1 MRKKLPFIN
10 ILIIVMLGLLTTLG
24 GILSGIVS
32 SEIPPALTKYLGY
45 AWPVFGLVTVAVIVL
60 TVWQYLR
67 QANSDDGPLPRSEH
81 LQQSIEKRNRQS
93 MLGRVRTKWITSV
106 LEKSLQGHAFITLSL
121 HKQTDQSE
129 HPLSPG
135 TRIAQVYDDARGELL
150 ILGEPGTGKTTL
162 LLELARDL
170 LDRAQKDDMLPM
182 PVVFNLSSWAVK
194 RQSINEWMVEELK
207 TNYQISRK
215 LAQSWVDSDQV
226 LPLLD
231 GLDEVAAEHRLA
243 CVNTI
248 NAYRGEHGL
257 LPTVICSRHTDYLK
271 LATPLELGSAVIVQP
286 LTARQIDD
294 YLSSAGGQLEA
305 VRVALRQDK
314 ELQELASTPLMLNI
328 LTLAYHGK
336 SVQDLL
342 SAGSPQAVR
351 RRVFATY
358 VQRMLEHRGTKTRYA
373 SRQTLHWLTWLA
385 RQLIQHS
392 QTEFYLE
399 RMQFD
404 WLPAKQ
410 ARRLTLAVVL
420 LFKLLIG
427 VGTAL
432 AGIFLFGL
440 PGGLIFGLI
449 GMYLAKPDL
458 VNGEIEP
465 AEKVSWSWA
474 SVKQK
479 LGDSLFSGVKIG
491 LLVVLLTLLLSI
503 VSILLSYVLP
513 GVAVFGLNFSLS
525 SLLTAGLMIMLGGG
539 LLLIIQSGWTSEL
552 LDEHLLTRPNQGI
565 WRSGRH
571 SLVAGLIFGG
581 VGSLTF
587 ALLANPVDGLVC
599 GCIIGLAV
607 GLLNGGIACIKHALL
622 RCCLWRAGVIPWN
635 YVRFLDYGAERV
647 FLYKVGGGYLFVHRL
662 LLEYFAL
669 LYTPSMSHSQEN
681 PV

>member
-10 ILIIVMLGLLTTLG
+10 ILIIVLLGFLVTLDS
-24 GILSGIVS
+24 ILSGIVS

-45 AWPVFGLVTVAVIVL
+45 AWLVLGLVTVAVIVL

-67 QANSDDGPLPRSEH
+67 QAKSDDGPLARSEH
-81 LQQSIEKRNRQS
+81 LLQSIEKRNRQS
-93 MLGRVRTKWITSV
+93 MLGLVRTKWITSV
-106 LEKSLQGHAFITLSL
+106 LEKSLQGHVFITLSL

-135 TRIAQVYDDARGELL
+135 TRITQVYDDASGKLL

-162 LLELARDL
+162 LLVLARDL
-170 LDRAQKDDMLPM
+170 LDRAEIDDTLPM

-194 RQSINEWMVEELK
+194 MQSLNEWIVEELK
-207 TNYQISRK
+207 TKYQISCK
-215 LAQSWVDSDQV
+215 LAQSWMDSDQV

-248 NAYRGEHGL
+248 NAYRKEHGL

-271 LATPLELGSAVIVQP
+271 LATPLALDSAVIVQP
-286 LTARQIDD
+286 LTAQQIDD

-305 VRVALRQDK
+305 VRVALHQDK

-336 SVQDLL
+336 PVQDLL
-342 SAGSPQAVR
+342 SAGSPMMVR
-351 RRVFATY
+351 RRVLATY
-358 VQRMLEHRGTKTRYA
+358 VQRMLEHRGTRTRYA
-373 SRQTLHWLTWLA
+373 SRQTVHWLTWLA

-404 WLPAKQ
+404 WLSAEQ
-410 ARRLTLAVVL
+410 ARRLTLAVVF

-427 VGTAL
+427 ASTAL
-432 AGIFLFGL
+432 AGTLFFGL

-458 VNGEIEP
+458 VKGEIEP

-479 LGDSLFSGVKIG
+479 LVDSLLSGVKIG

-503 VSILLSYVLP
+503 VSVLLFLVRRHR
-513 GVAVFGLNFSLS
+513 GAVFGNFPLS
-525 SLLTAGLMIMLGGG
+525 SLLIAAIMIMLGGG

-552 LDEHLLTRPNQGI
+552 LDEHLLMRPNQGI

-571 SLVAGLIFGG
+571 SLVAGLTFGG
-581 VGSLTF
+581 VGGLTF
-587 ALLANPVDGLVC
+587 SFLANPVDGLVC
-599 GCIIGLAV
+599 GWIIGLAV

-622 RCCLWRAGVIPWN
+622 RWCLWRAGAIPWN
-635 YVRFLDYGAERV
+635 YPRFLDYGAERM
-647 FLYKVGGGYLFVHRL
+647 FLHKVGGGYLFAHRL

-669 LYTPSMSHSQEN
+669 LSAPSISRPEEHHI
-681 PV
+681 